1 MAEKKIPLRM
11 CVSCRQ
17 MKPKKEMLRVVRN
30 KEGAIALDRT
40 GKAPGRGAYVCDDP
54 ACVKKLAKAKV
65 LNRVFSEDV
74 PAEVYAAVEEA
85 YDQK

>member
-1 MAEKKIPLRM
+1 M

-17 MKPKKEMLRVVRN
+17 MKPKKEMLRVVKD

-54 ACVKKLAKAKV
+54 ACVKKLAKGKI
-65 LNRVFSEDV
+65 LGRVFGEDV

-85 YDQK
+85 YAIEK